1 MLCHCRKTDGTA
13 DHVKWNK
20 LDSQRHGV

>member
-20 LDSQRHGV
+20 LGSQRHGV